1 VSRWEEVDVDGRRA
15 SELTRLPDGLL
26 RIERCRPHQLPRS
39 WALAVGAAWPLL
51 FVVMVALAPEPTDPN
66 AVASPLE
73 SAVFFA
79 ITTGLLGTVITAGT
93 RRTDA
98 LVWSTCLGVV
108 WVATTIA
115 CPLTGHHDVTWQ
127 WYVELTSSASLLLL
141 SVLGLRALRTR

>member
-1 VSRWEEVDVDGRRA
+1 VDGRRA

-26 RIERCRPHQLPRS
+26 RIERCQPRQLPRS

-66 AVASPLE
+66 AVPTQVE
-73 SAVFFA
+73 SVVFFA
-79 ITTGLLGTVITAGT
+79 VMTGLLGTVITAGA
-93 RRTDA
+93 RRPEA

-115 CPLTGHHDVTWQ
+115 CPLTGHHDTVGWQ
-127 WYVELTSSASLLLL
+127 WYVELTSSSTLLLL
-141 SVLGLRALRTR
+141 SFIGIRALRTR